1 MNHENITPEEF
12 AKLWHAGETLDRLAA
27 RIGISRATVM
37 RYANRLGLPN
47 RGQLQRKPDPT
58 PEEIEQRARELR
70 ERHFAELRAEQDS
83 VTRCRV
89 WRHRLA

>member
-1 MNHENITPEEF
+1 MNNESITPDEF
-12 AKLWHAGETLDRLAA
+12 ARLWHEGETLDRLAA
-27 RIGISRATVM
+27 RIGVSRATVM

-70 ERHFAELRAEQDS
+70 ERHFAELLAEQDS

-89 WRHRLA
+89 WRQRLA

>member
-1 MNHENITPEEF
+1 MNYESITPEEF
-12 AKLWHAGETLDRLAA
+12 ARLWHEGETLDRLAA
-27 RIGISRATVM
+27 RIGVSRATVM

-70 ERHFAELRAEQDS
+70 ERHFAELLAEQDS

-89 WRHRLA
+89 WRQRLA